1 MAYIAA
7 AAGFPTP
14 TVFNS
19 FGSKNGILIALI
31 TEGTAVTRESD
42 RALHSRDGADL
53 AELITGLYVR
63 VSVHA
68 PEIAGK
74 RAWRYAEGAAIRHPD
89 VDLSLQFAIVARGAT
104 LLPGRVDPHQHLLSA
119 AYGQTLLQ
127 LADIRGFDAMQAA
140 VCAFAAAK
148 PQIRLQFSEGRL
160 AFWSSISTRFAPT
173 PPP

>member
-19 FGSKNGILIALI
+19 FGSKDGILIALI

-53 AELITGLYVR
+53 AELITGLSVR
-63 VSVHA
+63 VSFHA

-74 RAWRYAEGAAIRHPD
+74 RAWRYAEAAAIRHPD

-119 AYGQTLLQ
+119 AYGQVRLQ
-127 LADIRGFDAMQAA
+127 LADIRGVPWLRRDASRRLRLCRRETANQAS
-140 VCAFAAAK
+140 VLGG
-148 PQIRLQFSEGRL
+148 PLGVL
-160 AFWSSISTRFAPT
+160 V
-173 PPP
+173 